1 LTVKLFGQLD
11 PIYKKKEGDMHR
23 RLSISSLILGILYLL
38 IFLTPRLLS
47 AAPPTGS
54 PLTPEWIKYNEQA
67 ETKNL
72 PRLSYLVTCKKITG
86 PKKSKEPEE
95 ITDTFSLKDR
105 MACVYVRWSDVSG
118 SPVCT
123 LRIYDPRGVL
133 FKEWERTFKRKK
145 PVWNQWFR
153 HWIKDAPASKLP
165 GKWTAEIL
173 MDGVLAA
180 RKEFV
185 IGDTNVQYKQISYDK
200 NVSAISVF
208 PFVPAGDRGKMF
220 DYEAP
225 TLIAQMMSID
235 YPDHRVILPSEID
248 NEITVP
254 THVKIEEFVNDTINS
269 KVLDDL
275 ITKYNINLFI
285 AGSAR
290 AYGRTTRGEK
300 FTVKFD
306 IFIIDGKSKAVA
318 KKFDKSW
325 SPVRDYKD
333 ARDLLILHACSSV
346 YKTLM
351 KKAKDDIEKILTK
364 K

>member
-1 LTVKLFGQLD
+1 M
-11 PIYKKKEGDMHR
+11 YR
-23 RLSISSLILGILYLL
+23 RLSITSLILGILCLL
-38 IFLTPRLLS
+38 TFLTPKS
-47 AAPPTGS
+47 PGAAPPTGS

-72 PRLSYLVTCKKITG
+72 PRLSYLVTCKKVTG

-95 ITDTFSLKDR
+95 ITDTFSLKDK
-105 MACVYVRWSDVSG
+105 MACVYVRWSNVSG

-185 IGDTNVQYKQISYDK
+185 IGDTNAQYKQISYDK
-200 NVSAISVF
+200 NVPAVTVF
-208 PFVPAGDRGKMF
+208 PFIPEGDRGKMF
-220 DYEAP
+220 DYEAA
-225 TLIAQMMSID
+225 TLIAQLISID
-235 YPDHRVILPSEID
+235 YPDYRVILPSRID

-254 THVKIEEFVNDTINS
+254 THVKINDFVNDTINS
-269 KVLDDL
+269 KVLDEL
-275 ITKYNINLFI
+275 ITKHNINLFI

-290 AYGRTTRGEK
+290 ADSRTIRGDR
-300 FTVKFD
+300 FTVEFD
-306 IFIIDGKSKAVA
+306 IFIIDGKSKAVV
-318 KKFDKSW
+318 KQIHKTW
-325 SPVRDYKD
+325 SPTRDYKGEK
-333 ARDLLILHACSSV
+333 ALFILHACGST

-351 KKAKDDIEKILTK
+351 KKAKDDIEEILTQK
-364 K
+364 

>member
-1 LTVKLFGQLD
+1 M
-11 PIYKKKEGDMHR
+11 YR
-23 RLSISSLILGILYLL
+23 RLSITSLILGIICLL
-38 IFLTPRLLS
+38 TFLAPKSPR

-67 ETKNL
+67 EMKNL
-72 PRLSYLVTCKKITG
+72 PRLSYLVTCKKVTG

-95 ITDTFSLKDR
+95 ITDTFSLKDK
-105 MACVYVRWSDVSG
+105 MACVYVRWSNVSG

-133 FKEWERTFKRKK
+133 FKEWERTFKRKR

-185 IGDTNVQYKQISYDK
+185 IGDTNAQYKQISYDK
-200 NVSAISVF
+200 NVPAVTVF
-208 PFVPAGDRGKMF
+208 PFIPEGDRGKMF
-220 DYEAP
+220 DYEAA
-225 TLIAQMMSID
+225 TLIAQLISID
-235 YPDHRVILPSEID
+235 YPDYRVILPSRID

-254 THVKIEEFVNDTINS
+254 THVKINDFVNDTINS
-269 KVLDDL
+269 KVLDEL
-275 ITKYNINLFI
+275 ITKHNINLFI

-290 AYGRTTRGEK
+290 ADSRTIRGDR
-300 FTVKFD
+300 FTVEFD
-306 IFIIDGKSKAVA
+306 IFIIDGKSKAVV
-318 KKFDKSW
+318 KQIHKTW
-325 SPVRDYKD
+325 SPTRDYKGER
-333 ARDLLILHACSSV
+333 ALFILHACGST

-351 KKAKDDIEKILTK
+351 KKAKDDIEEILTQK
-364 K
+364 